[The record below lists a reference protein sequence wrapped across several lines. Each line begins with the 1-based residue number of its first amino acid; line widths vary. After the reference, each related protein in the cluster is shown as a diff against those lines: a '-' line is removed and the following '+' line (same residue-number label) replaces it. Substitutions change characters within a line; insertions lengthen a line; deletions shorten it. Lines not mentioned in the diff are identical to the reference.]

1 MGSTQ
6 LNDKWQRSFESFYDT
21 FEKKLTLLES
31 TCGHPVPDRQKMT
44 WLKHAIT
51 PHPTF
56 NSAYVTMQ
64 TRCTIDKKTLQYGE
78 LFQAL
83 HLLSTDVDKTRAAQ
97 RSAKKAAKAQ
107 AKKALKANAA
117 QQVPKAEEK
126 DKKNSSWWIEPEKWK
141 AMSKEERK
149 AHLDKKYAA
158 QGKTRSGNRA
168 SQSSSQPSGNPQ
180 ASTPAPA
187 PVSASPAKL
196 GLCFGQWS
204 LLTVV
209 PELRALLM

>member
-1 MGSTQ
+1 M
-6 LNDKWQRSFESFYDT
+6 
-21 FEKKLTLLES
+21 
-31 TCGHPVPDRQKMT
+31 
-44 WLKHAIT
+44 
-51 PHPTF
+51 
-56 NSAYVTMQ
+56 
-64 TRCTIDKKTLQYGE
+64 
-78 LFQAL
+78 

-117 QQVPKAEEK
+117 QQVPKVEEK